1 MKTPSYRLTNVL
13 GLLACVAAILFAV
26 LILQGTLNLEPCP
39 LCIVDRV
46 IIMTLALVFLVA
58 VVHNPKRL
66 GQRIYAG
73 INLVLVTLGFLV
85 GARHVWL
92 QHLPA
97 DQVPECGPGLDY
109 MLDVFPLSKTLKMV
123 FSGSGECAE
132 IQWQFLGLSIPEQT
146 LLLFLALT
154 ALVLLQLFRKT

>member
-1 MKTPSYRLTNVL
+1 LRIPTYRLINTL
-13 GLLACVAAILFAV
+13 GLSVCVTAMLFAV
-26 LILQGTLNLEPCP
+26 LFLQGTLKLEPCP
-39 LCIVDRV
+39 LCIVDRI
-46 IIMTLALVFLVA
+46 IIMAIGLVFFIAIVQ
-58 VVHNPKRL
+58 NPKRT
-66 GQRIYAG
+66 GQRIYSG
-73 INLVLVTLGFLV
+73 INLALVSLGLAV

-97 DQVPECGPGLDY
+97 DQVPQCGPGLDY

-154 ALVLLQLFRKT
+154 GLVLVQFIRKA

>member
-1 MKTPSYRLTNVL
+1 MKIPSYRLTNSL
-13 GLLACVAAILFAV
+13 GLSVCIAAMLFAV
-26 LILQGTLNLEPCP
+26 FFLQGALNLEPCP
-39 LCIVDRV
+39 LCIVDRM
-46 IIMTLALVFLVA
+46 IIITIALVFFAAVA
-58 VVHNPKRL
+58 HNPERF

-85 GARHVWL
+85 GVRHVWL

-132 IQWQFLGLSIPEQT
+132 IQWQLLGLSIPEQT

>member
-1 MKTPSYRLTNVL
+1 MRIPTYRLINTL
-13 GLLACVAAILFAV
+13 GLSVCVTAMLFAV
-26 LILQGTLNLEPCP
+26 LFLQGTLKLEPCP
-39 LCIVDRV
+39 LCIVDRI
-46 IIMTLALVFLVA
+46 IIMAIGLVFFIAIVQ
-58 VVHNPKRL
+58 NPKRT
-66 GQRIYAG
+66 GQRIYSG
-73 INLVLVTLGFLV
+73 INLALVSLGLAV

-97 DQVPECGPGLDY
+97 DQVPQCGPGLDY

-154 ALVLLQLFRKT
+154 GLVLVQFIRKA

>member
-1 MKTPSYRLTNVL
+1 MRIPSYRSTNVL
-13 GLLACVAAILFAV
+13 GLSVCIAAILFAV
-26 LILQGTLNLEPCP
+26 LYFQGVLMLEPCP

-46 IIMTLALVFLVA
+46 VIVAIGLVFLIVIL
-58 VVHNPKRL
+58 HNPERL

-146 LLLFLALT
+146 LLLFLVLT
-154 ALVLLQLFRKT
+154 ALVLLQLFRRI